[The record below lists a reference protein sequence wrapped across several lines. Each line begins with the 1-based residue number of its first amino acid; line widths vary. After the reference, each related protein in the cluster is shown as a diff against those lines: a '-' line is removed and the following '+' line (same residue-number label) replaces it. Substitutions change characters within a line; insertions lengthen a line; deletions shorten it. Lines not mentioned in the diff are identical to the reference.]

1 MFLDCEQLKQ
11 KTGGEIDWLK
21 FRFNLNLSPLY
32 SSGFSLRIMT
42 PTIGL
47 GPTFMLGPPVFYLI
61 SAKKKKK
68 WNFFIHI
75 SSVQKPFSWL
85 KCISQIKRFTAAAPL
100 WTPWMHKVN
109 LRPLPNVPHQQQ
121 SIASPPNA
129 EHQARGCTLSLRQ
142 KISFSLNT

>member
-1 MFLDCEQLKQ
+1 MFLDCEQLKR
-11 KTGGEIDWLK
+11 KMGGEIDSLK

-32 SSGFSLRIMT
+32 TYGFSLRIMT

-47 GPTFMLGPPVFYLI
+47 GPTFMQGPPVSYLI
-61 SAKKKKK
+61 SAKKQMHF
-68 WNFFIHI
+68 FFIHI

-100 WTPWMHKVN
+100 WTLWMRKVN